1 MLMKILIF
9 LAVIIGVF
17 VVARMGAAS
26 AFRPASRTAKVD
38 KGPSKPVEDMKP
50 CTVCGSYVAVGEA
63 CSCGEAPT
71 P

>member
-17 VVARMGAAS
+17 VVARLGAAS
-26 AFRPASRTAKVD
+26 AFRPTSRKSKVE
-38 KGPSKPVEDMKP
+38 KEPSKPVEDMKP

-63 CSCGEAPT
+63 CSCGQAPT

>member
-17 VVARMGAAS
+17 VVARMGASS
-26 AFRPASRTAKVD
+26 AFRPTARKAKVD
-38 KGPSKPVEDMKP
+38 KGASKPVEDMRP
-50 CTVCGSYVAVGEA
+50 CTVCGSYVAIGET